1 MISICYN
8 LQEDPA
14 ETRNLSNEYPEI
26 VERLQKEY
34 ATWMETVVGSHSGK
48 P

>member
-1 MISICYN
+1 MISICCN

-14 ETRNLSNEYPEI
+14 ETCNLSEKYPEI

-34 ATWMETVVGSHSGK
+34 ATWMETVVGSHADI